1 MQANETDFGP
11 HVKDIAEA
19 LENKLDEAT
28 IVEEL
33 RQYVENYGIDLATAK
48 EAIVRKHYGD
58 PRTLQASAFMPLANI
73 KADESAV
80 SFRAK
85 IVSVFSKEI
94 NLKDGSQKTIFE
106 GEIADGSATLRFT
119 VWRDE
124 FTAEPGTILEV
135 TNAYSKGWKDRV
147 DLNLGDRCR
156 VREVEDEGLAALDV
170 PAAGSPTADSA
181 SDVAGLRDGMGSVTL
196 TVRILDVQE
205 REVTVRGEPKAL
217 WSGTLADASGS
228 CRFTAWHD
236 HKLQADTIYEIGNAY
251 VREWQGIPELQINEN
266 TAVGTVDA
274 ELPSLEELAVG
285 TSYTIDLLDERG
297 GASDALLE
305 GHVLAV
311 REGSG
316 LIFRCPECNRVLRS
330 RQCMVHGEQEGQ
342 PDLRTK
348 LLFDDGTGSLQLFLN
363 RELTEKVLG
372 RDLDSCLELVREN
385 YSAEALTEELEQAL
399 LLKPLTVEGYT
410 RSDDYGLMFF
420 ARKCQ
425 PAHNLDVPSV
435 ARQFLAALEA

>member
-73 KADESAV
+73 KADESSV

-156 VREVEDEGLAALDV
+156 VREVEDETLAALDV
-170 PAAGSPTADSA
+170 PSAGSPTAGSA
-181 SDVAGLRDGMGSVTL
+181 SDVAGLRNGMGSVTL

-297 GASDALLE
+297 GASDALPAPL
-305 GHVLAV
+305 
-311 REGSG
+311 SG
-316 LIFRCPECNRVLRS
+316 ALPPACRRCPRRGLLAGATVTGVLMALFMANAGGAWDNAKKAIEQGRIP
-330 RQCMVHGEQEGQ
+330 GEAKGSDAHAAAIIGDTIGD
-342 PDLRTK
+342 PFKDTSGPSLNILIK
-348 LLFDDGTGSLQLFLN
+348 LMSVVSL
-363 RELTEKVLG
+363 VI
-372 RDLDSCLELVREN
+372 
-385 YSAEALTEELEQAL
+385 A
-399 LLKPLTVEGYT
+399 PLIV
-410 RSDDYGLMFF
+410 
-420 ARKCQ
+420 
-425 PAHNLDVPSV
+425 
-435 ARQFLAALEA
+435 

>member
-58 PRTLQASAFMPLANI
+58 PRTLQASAFLPLANI
-73 KADESAV
+73 KADESSV

-124 FTAEPGTILEV
+124 FTAKPGTILEV

-156 VREVEDEGLAALDV
+156 VREVEDEALAALDV
-170 PAAGSPTADSA
+170 PAAGSPTAGSA
-181 SDVAGLRDGMGSVTL
+181 SDVAGLRNGMGSVTL

-285 TSYTIDLLDERG
+285 TNYTIDLLDERG

-305 GHVLAV
+305 G
-311 REGSG
+311 
-316 LIFRCPECNRVLRS
+316 
-330 RQCMVHGEQEGQ
+330 
-342 PDLRTK
+342 
-348 LLFDDGTGSLQLFLN
+348 
-363 RELTEKVLG
+363 
-372 RDLDSCLELVREN
+372 
-385 YSAEALTEELEQAL
+385 
-399 LLKPLTVEGYT
+399 
-410 RSDDYGLMFF
+410 
-420 ARKCQ
+420 
-425 PAHNLDVPSV
+425 
-435 ARQFLAALEA
+435 